1 MTTKNFDDVLTTTRD
16 ARGVVTLTLND
27 PARFNALGAEM
38 LSALQQ
44 ALDDAGRDESV
55 RVVVLA
61 AAGKAFCA
69 GHNLKDMAANPELAY
84 YQKLFAQCSRMMLT
98 IHKLPVPVIA
108 RVQGMATAAGCQL
121 VAQCD
126 LAVAAD
132 SASFA
137 TSGIHYGLFCA
148 TPSVP
153 LVRNVPAKRAMEMLL
168 TGDFIDAP
176 TALAQGLL
184 NRVVPA
190 DALDAEV
197 EKLVESILQKPRVAV
212 AMGKA
217 LVYQQRELGIDAAY
231 QLAGQTMA
239 TTETPM
245 LEDVGRWAEAFLR
258 PTVLVEFAAL
268 AACLGLAW
276 LLVSLL
282 QRGLHRGD
290 PRSILFGTR
299 IVDGALFPLALL
311 CLAYVA
317 RTVLLQWVPLAV
329 FKVAV
334 PVLVSLVVIRIGVK
348 VLQVA
353 YPDAAWVRPIE
364 RSISWLA
371 WLGMVL
377 WVTGLLPLVL
387 EE

>member
-1 MTTKNFDDVLTTTRD
+1 MTTHFDESLLTSHD

-27 PARFNALGAEM
+27 PTRFNALGSEM
-38 LSALQQ
+38 LTALQQ
-44 ALDDAGRDESV
+44 ALDAVGRDESV

-69 GHNLKDMAANPELAY
+69 GHNLKDMAAHPDLAY
-84 YQKLFAQCSRMMLT
+84 YQALFAQCSRMMLT

-108 RVQGMATAAGCQL
+108 RVHGMATAVGCQL

-132 SASFA
+132 TASFA

-176 TALAQGLL
+176 TALAQGLV
-184 NRVVPA
+184 NRVVPV

-197 EKLVESILQKPRVAV
+197 EKLVSAIVQKPRVAV

-239 TTETPM
+239 TNMMDEAAQ
-245 LEDVGRWAEAFLR
+245 EGARAFAEKR
-258 PTVLVEFAAL
+258 QPH
-268 AACLGLAW
+268 W
-276 LLVSLL
+276 KS
-282 QRGLHRGD
+282 
-290 PRSILFGTR
+290 
-299 IVDGALFPLALL
+299 
-311 CLAYVA
+311 
-317 RTVLLQWVPLAV
+317 
-329 FKVAV
+329 
-334 PVLVSLVVIRIGVK
+334 
-348 VLQVA
+348 
-353 YPDAAWVRPIE
+353 
-364 RSISWLA
+364 
-371 WLGMVL
+371 
-377 WVTGLLPLVL
+377 
-387 EE
+387 